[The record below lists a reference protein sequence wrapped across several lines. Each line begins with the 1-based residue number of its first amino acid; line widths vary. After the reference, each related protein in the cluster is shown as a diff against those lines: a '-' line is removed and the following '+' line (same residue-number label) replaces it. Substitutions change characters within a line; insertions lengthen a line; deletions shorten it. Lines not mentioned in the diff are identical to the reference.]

1 MNPFE
6 IVSAWPK
13 EEGYFVLGQVVRQGS
28 RFFVDSWIACRDDDG
43 SFVKM
48 LTLVDLLPGPFLTE
62 ALARKGTIE
71 LAAVVDYEIV
81 WTNE

>member
-13 EEGYFVLGQVVRQGS
+13 EEGYFVLGKVVRQGG
-28 RFFVDSWIACRDDDG
+28 RFFVDSWIAYRDDDR

-48 LTLVDLLPGPFLTE
+48 HTLVDLLPGPFLTE
-62 ALARKGTIE
+62 ALAKKATIE
-71 LAAVVDYEIV
+71 LAAVIDYEIV